1 MKHLK
6 LFLSVVF
13 IALLQMKVEAN
24 YNPKITVLIDK
35 DLDYQNRTLFPQ
47 SCEILECP
55 ICCGGIPP
63 SCSEE

>member
-1 MKHLK
+1 MKHL
-6 LFLSVVF
+6 LLGFVF
-13 IALLQMKVEAN
+13 IALLHMRVDAS
-24 YNPKITVLIDK
+24 YNPNITVLIDK
-35 DLDYQNRTLFPQ
+35 DLDYLNRTLFPQ